1 MSTSSAVDAARP
13 PRRRF
18 LSLFPMLATSSAAL
32 TAAPAAVATAGARLP
47 DPVVAAWSDRER
59 ARTAF
64 EIVDR
69 ITRETAP
76 AEEWPDHWYNASNK
90 LRAATDAA
98 IECQAT
104 SLAGI
109 EIKLAA
115 IRAAFQENRV
125 DHDVIRLLDS
135 VLCDVRRQMEA

>member
-1 MSTSSAVDAARP
+1 MSTSSAVAAARP

-18 LSLFPMLATSSAAL
+18 LSLFPMMVTGSAL
-32 TAAPAAVATAGARLP
+32 TAAPAAIATAAARLP
-47 DPVVAAWSDRER
+47 DPVLAAWSDREQAR
-59 ARTAF
+59 AAF
-64 EIVDR
+64 ELVDR
-69 ITRETAP
+69 ITREAAP
-76 AEEWPDHWYNASNK
+76 AEEWPDHWYAASNN

-115 IRAAFQENRV
+115 IRQAFQENRV
-125 DHDVIRLLDS
+125 DHDVVRLLDS